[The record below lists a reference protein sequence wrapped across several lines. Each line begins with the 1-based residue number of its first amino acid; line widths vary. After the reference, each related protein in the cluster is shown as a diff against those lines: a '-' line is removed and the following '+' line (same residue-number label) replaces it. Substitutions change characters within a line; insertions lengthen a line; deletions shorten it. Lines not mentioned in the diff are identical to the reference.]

1 MGKKEPEIKI
11 PAWMWGPFLRL
22 LVGTGITEE
31 ERQQMTD
38 WAIKKQTAMDARRIY
53 KEKLK
58 SEKKKEDTS
67 CNTN

>member
-1 MGKKEPEIKI
+1 MNQKEPEIKI

-38 WAIKKQTAMDARRIY
+38 WAVKKQIAMDARKAY
-53 KEKLK
+53 VKKLK
-58 SEKKKEDTS
+58 NEKIKEDTQ